1 MSDNLKKNTLK
12 ALFWS
17 FLERFG
23 TQVIQFVFS
32 IIMARLLMPEEFG
45 LIAMLSIFVAMG
57 NTFVNS
63 GFGQA
68 LIQKQDVKHIDECSM
83 FYFNILVAILA
94 TIILFFCAPLIA
106 DFYNQPQL
114 IQMSRVLS
122 LIFIFN
128 ALGLVQRTL
137 LNKNLDFKTQF
148 KVSLLASL
156 FAGIVSVGLAFNGF
170 GVWSLIALYLC
181 TDFFNTVFLW
191 FFSSWR
197 PSLIFSIISLKSM
210 FSFGSKLFIVSLTNS
225 VFTNIYKLLIGK
237 FFNASA
243 LGFYSRADS
252 LYKYPVVILNS
263 VVSQVSF
270 PVFSKIQDDKK
281 RLKSLIRKSLKTI
294 TLITF
299 PLMVGLMLV
308 AHPLVQILLTE
319 KWLPS
324 VPYLQLLCIIGML
337 YPILAINLNAL
348 NAQGRSDL
356 YLKIDVINKILVIIT
371 VFITYRFGITAM
383 IIGQIINSLISYY
396 LYSYYTN
403 KLLGLGIIT
412 QIRNMF
418 PAFSI
423 SIVMG
428 FLIYCVKYLSI
439 NNQLLLLVTQITLG
453 GLIYISL
460 CFIFKIS
467 AFMEIISIVK
477 GFRPSK
483 KSNQI

>member
-1 MSDNLKKNTLK
+1 MSDNLKKDTLN

-17 FLERFG
+17 FTERFG
-23 TQVIQFVFS
+23 TQVIQFIFS

-68 LIQKQDVKHIDECSM
+68 LIQKQDSNHIDECSI
-83 FYFNILVAILA
+83 FYFNILVAIFA

-106 DFYNQPQL
+106 DFYDQPEL
-114 IQMSRVLS
+114 APMSRVLS

-128 ALGLVQRTL
+128 ALGLIQRTL
-137 LNKNLDFKTQF
+137 LNKKLEFKTQL
-148 KVSLLASL
+148 KVSLSASL
-156 FAGIVSVGLAFNGF
+156 ISGIISIWFAFNGF

-181 TDFFNTVFLW
+181 NDFFNTLFLW
-191 FFSSWR
+191 LLSSWR
-197 PSLIFSIISLKSM
+197 PSLIFSMYSLKSM

-225 VFTNIYKLLIGK
+225 VFVNLHKLIIGK
-237 FFNASA
+237 FFSPSA

-281 RLKSLIRKSLKTI
+281 RLKLLVRRSLKTI

-299 PLMVGLMLV
+299 PLMIGV
-308 AHPLVQILLTE
+308 AVVANPLIEVLLTK

-324 VPYLQLLCIIGML
+324 TFYLQLLCVLGML

-356 YLKIDVINKILVIIT
+356 YLKIDIINKILILIII
-371 VFITYRFGITAM
+371 FITYRFGITAM
-383 IIGQIINSLISYY
+383 IIGQIVNSLFSYF
-396 LYSYYTN
+396 LYSYYTG
-403 KLLGLGIIT
+403 KLLGLTIIN
-412 QIRNMF
+412 QIRDMF
-418 PAFSI
+418 PVFSI

-428 FLIYCVKYLSI
+428 LLIYCVKYLSI
-439 NNQLLLLVTQITLG
+439 DNQLLLLITQITLG

-467 AFMEIISIVK
+467 AFMEVISIVK
-477 GFRPSK
+477 GFRLSK
-483 KSNQI
+483 K

>member
-1 MSDNLKKNTLK
+1 MSDNLKKDTLH

-17 FLERFG
+17 FIERFG
-23 TQVIQFVFS
+23 NQAIQFMFS

-68 LIQKQDVKHIDECSM
+68 LIQKQDSNHIDECSI
-83 FYFNILVAILA
+83 FYFNILVALFA

-106 DFYNQPQL
+106 DFYDQPEL
-114 IQMSRVLS
+114 APMSRVLS

-137 LNKNLDFKTQF
+137 LNKKLDFKTQL
-148 KVSLLASL
+148 KVSLSASL
-156 FAGIVSVGLAFNGF
+156 ISGIISIALAFNGF

-181 TDFFNTVFLW
+181 NDFFNTAFLW

-197 PSLIFSIISLKSM
+197 PSLIFSMISLKSM

-225 VFTNIYKLLIGK
+225 VFVNLHKLIIGK
-237 FFNASA
+237 FFSPSA

-252 LYKYPVVILNS
+252 LYKYPVVIINS

-270 PVFSKIQDDKK
+270 PVFSKIQDDKQ
-281 RLKSLIRKSLKTI
+281 RLKNLIRKSLKTI
-294 TLITF
+294 TFITF
-299 PLMVGLMLV
+299 PLMIGFIVV
-308 AHPLVQILLTE
+308 AHPLIEILLTK

-324 VPYLQLLCIIGML
+324 VFYLQLLCIIGML

-356 YLKIDVINKILVIIT
+356 YLKIDIINKILILIT
-371 VFITYRFGITAM
+371 ITITYRFGVTAM
-383 IIGQIINSLISYY
+383 IIGQIVNSLISYY
-396 LYSYYTN
+396 LYSFYTS
-403 KLLGLGIIT
+403 KLLGLTIIT
-412 QIRNMF
+412 QIKDMF

-439 NNQLLLLVTQITLG
+439 NNQLLLLITQITLG

-467 AFMEIISIVK
+467 AFMEIIIMIK
-477 GFRPSK
+477 GFIISK
-483 KSNQI
+483 KLNKI

>member
-1 MSDNLKKNTLK
+1 MSDNLKKDTLN

-17 FLERFG
+17 FTERFG
-23 TQVIQFVFS
+23 TQVIQFIFS

-68 LIQKQDVKHIDECSM
+68 LIQKQDSNHIDECSI
-83 FYFNILVAILA
+83 FYFNILVAIFA

-106 DFYNQPQL
+106 DFYDQPEL
-114 IQMSRVLS
+114 APMSRVLS

-128 ALGLVQRTL
+128 ALGLIQRTL
-137 LNKNLDFKTQF
+137 LNKKLEFKTQL
-148 KVSLLASL
+148 KVSLSASL
-156 FAGIVSVGLAFNGF
+156 ISGIISIWFAFNGF

-181 TDFFNTVFLW
+181 NDFFNTLFLW
-191 FFSSWR
+191 LLSSWR
-197 PSLIFSIISLKSM
+197 PSLIFSMYSLKSM

-225 VFTNIYKLLIGK
+225 VFVNLHQLIIGK
-237 FFNASA
+237 FFSPSA

-281 RLKSLIRKSLKTI
+281 QLKLLVRRSLKTI

-299 PLMVGLMLV
+299 PLMIGV
-308 AHPLVQILLTE
+308 AVVANPLIEVLLTK

-324 VPYLQLLCIIGML
+324 TFYLQLLCVIGML

-356 YLKIDVINKILVIIT
+356 YLKIDIINKILILIII
-371 VFITYRFGITAM
+371 FITYRFGITAM
-383 IIGQIINSLISYY
+383 IIGQIVNSLFSYF
-396 LYSYYTN
+396 LYSYYTG
-403 KLLGLGIIT
+403 KLLGLTIIN
-412 QIRNMF
+412 QIRDMF
-418 PAFSI
+418 PVFSI

-428 FLIYCVKYLSI
+428 LLIYCVKYLSI
-439 NNQLLLLVTQITLG
+439 DNQLLLLITQITLG

-467 AFMEIISIVK
+467 AFMEVISIVK
-477 GFRPSK
+477 GFRLSK
-483 KSNQI
+483 K

>member
-1 MSDNLKKNTLK
+1 MSDNLKEDTLK
-12 ALFWS
+12 ALLWS
-17 FLERFG
+17 FIERFG
-23 TQVIQFVFS
+23 NQAIQFIFS

-68 LIQKQDVKHIDECSM
+68 LIQKQDANHIDECSI
-83 FYFNILVAILA
+83 FYFNILVALFA

-106 DFYNQPQL
+106 DFYDQQELVN
-114 IQMSRVLS
+114 MSRVLS

-137 LNKNLDFKTQF
+137 LNKKLDFKTQL
-148 KVSLLASL
+148 KVSLSASL
-156 FAGIVSVGLAFNGF
+156 ISGIISVGFAFNGF

-181 TDFFNTVFLW
+181 NDFFNTLFLW
-191 FFSSWR
+191 LVSSWR
-197 PSLIFSIISLKSM
+197 PSLIFSMHSLKSM
-210 FSFGSKLFIVSLTNS
+210 FAFGSKLFIVSLTNS
-225 VFTNIYKLLIGK
+225 VFVDLHKLIIGK
-237 FFNASA
+237 FFNPSA

-270 PVFSKIQDDKK
+270 PVYSKIQDDKK
-281 RLKSLIRKSLKTI
+281 RLKHLVRKSLKTI

-299 PLMVGLMLV
+299 PLMIGIVVV
-308 AHPLVQILLTE
+308 AHPLIEVLLTK

-324 VPYLQLLCIIGML
+324 TLYLQLLCVIGML

-356 YLKIDVINKILVIIT
+356 YLKIDIINKIFIIIIIS
-371 VFITYRFGITAM
+371 ITYRFGIIAM
-383 IIGQIINSLISYY
+383 IIGQIANSLLSYY
-396 LYSYYTN
+396 LYSYYTG
-403 KLLGLGIIT
+403 KLLGLTIIN
-412 QIRNMF
+412 QIRDIL
-418 PAFSI
+418 PVFSI

-428 FLIYCVKYLSI
+428 LLIYSVKYLSI
-439 NNQLLLLVTQITLG
+439 NNQLLLLITQITLG
-453 GLIYISL
+453 GLIYFSL

-467 AFMEIISIVK
+467 AFMEIFSNIKS
-477 GFRPSK
+477 FRLSK
-483 KSNQI
+483 K

>member
-1 MSDNLKKNTLK
+1 
-12 ALFWS
+12 
-17 FLERFG
+17 
-23 TQVIQFVFS
+23 
-32 IIMARLLMPEEFG
+32 MARLLMPEEFG